1 MNSFAERGGGSSAQA
16 TRKLTAHKAPM
27 HIRIVWRSL
36 VIALPGFDR
45 GPPSTSTHDSTAFH
59 AGVERRVAF
68 RFRTPRPG
76 GGFPAVPAL
85 AACAR
90 LAIVAP
96 PVDTPAG
103 YSDRPLNLHLDL
115 PDVASQFSLLQQRR
129 FAPFFLTQFLGA
141 FNDNVFRNGLVILIT
156 FQGVLIAGMDAQ
168 LLANVAGA
176 LFILP
181 FFLFSAT
188 AGQLADKYEK
198 SFLIRCIKILEIG
211 LMMLAAIAFVSGSF
225 VILLVVLFLMG
236 WQSTLF
242 GPVKYAY
249 LPQQLSAGE
258 LVGGNALVQFGTYTA
273 IILGL
278 LVGGVTVAIDPVN
291 PVLLSTCLVTIAVAG
306 YLASRLIPPTSAVDP
321 DLAVNW
327 NAWTETWRII
337 GFARK
342 ERSVFLSI
350 LGISWFWF
358 FGSAITFQIPAYTL
372 TILNGSEEIAT
383 ILLVAFAIGVGI
395 GSLLCEKMSA
405 RRIELGLV
413 PFGSIGLS
421 LFAIDL
427 YFAQPVAHLAA
438 VQTAGEFLARPGSW
452 RVLFDLALLGAFGG
466 FYIVPL
472 YAMIQQRAERSQL
485 SRIIAAN
492 NIINALFMVAA
503 AIMAIVLLNA
513 GLSIPQLFLS
523 LAILNAIVAAYIYS
537 LLPEFLIRFVA
548 WILINTLYRIRA
560 TGLNHIPQEGP
571 ALIVCNHV
579 SFVDA
584 LIIGGTVRRPV
595 RFVMYY
601 RIFEIPLLRF
611 LFSSAK
617 AIPIASA
624 KENESLLKEGFDK
637 VDAEL
642 ADGNIVCIF
651 PEGSITRDG
660 DIQRFRP
667 GVEAII
673 KRRPVSVVPIAL
685 CGLWG
690 SWFSRSKSGSLR
702 LLPGRLFARV
712 SVRTGEPVPHDEAS
726 AERLELL
733 VRTLRGDDR

>member
-1 MNSFAERGGGSSAQA
+1 M
-16 TRKLTAHKAPM
+16 
-27 HIRIVWRSL
+27 
-36 VIALPGFDR
+36 
-45 GPPSTSTHDSTAFH
+45 
-59 AGVERRVAF
+59 
-68 RFRTPRPG
+68 
-76 GGFPAVPAL
+76 
-85 AACAR
+85 
-90 LAIVAP
+90 
-96 PVDTPAG
+96 
-103 YSDRPLNLHLDL
+103 
-115 PDVASQFSLLQQRR
+115 ASQFSLLRQRR
-129 FAPFFLTQFLGA
+129 FAPFFFTQFLGA

-168 LLANVAGA
+168 LLANVAGG

-198 SFLIRCIKILEIG
+198 SFLIRWIKLVEIL
-211 LMMLAAIAFVSGSF
+211 LMILAAFAFTSGNF
-225 VILLVVLFLMG
+225 VILLAVLFLMG

-278 LVGGVTVAIDPVN
+278 LIGGVTVAIDPDN
-291 PVLLSTCLVTIAVAG
+291 PVLLSACLVTIAIG
-306 YLASRLIPPTSAVDP
+306 GFLASRVIPPTGAVDP
-321 DLAVNW
+321 NLTVNW
-327 NAWTETWRII
+327 NPWTETWRII
-337 GFARK
+337 GFARR

-358 FGSAITFQIPAYTL
+358 FGSAVTFQIPAYTL
-372 TILNGSEEIAT
+372 GVLNGSEEIAT
-383 ILLVAFAIGVGI
+383 ILLIAFAVGVGS
-395 GSLLCEKMSA
+395 GSLMCEKMSA

-421 LFAIDL
+421 LFAVDL
-427 YFAQPVAHLAA
+427 YFAQPAAHLVA
-438 VQTAGEFLARPGSW
+438 VQTASGFLARPGSW
-452 RVLFDLALLGAFGG
+452 RVLIDLALLGAFGG

-472 YAMIQQRAERSQL
+472 YAMIQQRAESSQL

-503 AIMAIVLLNA
+503 AVMAIVLLNA
-513 GLSIPQLFLS
+513 GLSIPQLFLV
-523 LAILNAIVAAYIYS
+523 LAVLNALVAAYIYT
-537 LLPEFLIRFVA
+537 LLPEFLIRFLA
-548 WILINTLYRIRA
+548 WILISTLYRVRA
-560 TGLNHIPQEGP
+560 AGLDHIPHEGP

-579 SFVDA
+579 SYVDA
-584 LIIGGTVRRPV
+584 LILGGTVRRPV

-624 KENESLLKEGFDK
+624 RENEELLREAFDT

-651 PEGSITRDG
+651 PEGAITREG
-660 DIQRFRP
+660 EIQRFRP
-667 GVEAII
+667 GVEAIVS
-673 KRRPVSVVPIAL
+673 RRAVPVVPVAL

-690 SWFSRSKSGSLR
+690 SWFSRSRNGALR
-702 LLPGRLFARV
+702 LWPGRLFARITIRV
-712 SVRTGEPVPHDEAS
+712 GEAVPPAEVS